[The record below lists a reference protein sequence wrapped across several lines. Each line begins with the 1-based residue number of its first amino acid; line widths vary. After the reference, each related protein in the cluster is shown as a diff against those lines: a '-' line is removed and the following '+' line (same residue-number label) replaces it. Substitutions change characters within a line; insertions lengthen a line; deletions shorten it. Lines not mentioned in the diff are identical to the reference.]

1 MGQEAISTIDL
12 QENLTASAHTAMIM
26 MEADQIID
34 LEVDMNNEEDITNTE
49 VVLHAGDR
57 LAAASI
63 VELPTEAHN
72 AVVDR
77 PTDPVAPA
85 RPAGIATARER
96 AERTFPPDGW
106 MGGSHC
112 RGDV

>member
-49 VVLHAGDR
+49 VVLHAVG
-57 LAAASI
+57 LMG
-63 VELPTEAHN
+63 ELQEVHLMN
-72 AVVDR
+72 H
-77 PTDPVAPA
+77 
-85 RPAGIATARER
+85 E
-96 AERTFPPDGW
+96 
-106 MGGSHC
+106 
-112 RGDV
+112 